1 MHWYATPT
9 ASLGHMYVVPVINK
23 AYATA
28 RVVGQAR
35 LLVFISFIMI
45 VWSLAT
51 FTKPS
56 ILSEAQAVCQLTIS
70 HQRWLVPKCKERS
83 DPLWKFS
90 GDNSSL
96 N

>member
-35 LLVFISFIMI
+35 LLVFISFPMVVLII
-45 VWSLAT
+45 DNIYQNLAV
-51 FTKPS
+51 FLKFKPY
-56 ILSEAQAVCQLTIS
+56 V
-70 HQRWLVPKCKERS
+70 
-83 DPLWKFS
+83 
-90 GDNSSL
+90 N
-96 N
+96 